1 MSAAIALAPESE
13 RHAPHTHPHRSW
25 AEHCA
30 PSRRAHRR
38 IHRSDQNLR
47 HQTNLRQK
55 RSETLLPHRQG
66 QRRELRREQSSHL
79 PRCEHLDQHFKQ
91 PIQLQRTIGHI
102 ANAAP
107 PCSWARAVSSSNR
120 AFHSVPSAFTVSGLM
135 PLRIISLVLR
145 FEVTRAITQSKNLR
159 AHYARGCGSRSLH
172 CPHMLD
178 SRAQSMSPAVRPSFE
193 VTTSGGLTGMR
204 QRVPGAD
211 TGRPAAKKVTQC
223 HRCRCS
229 PAAAA
234 PKRRRQHAQQTQAAL
249 SLSQGVLDEG
259 R

>member
-1 MSAAIALAPESE
+1 
-13 RHAPHTHPHRSW
+13 
-25 AEHCA
+25 
-30 PSRRAHRR
+30 
-38 IHRSDQNLR
+38 
-47 HQTNLRQK
+47 
-55 RSETLLPHRQG
+55 
-66 QRRELRREQSSHL
+66 
-79 PRCEHLDQHFKQ
+79 
-91 PIQLQRTIGHI
+91 
-102 ANAAP
+102 
-107 PCSWARAVSSSNR
+107 VSSSNR

-234 PKRRRQHAQQTQAAL
+234 PPLPLLPRCRCSQAAAAACPADAGGPL
-249 SLSQGVLDEG
+249 ALTRCAG
-259 R
+259 